1 MDEMTINNISPIVSV
16 VALIVSL
23 FTAWFTIFRRGT
35 VCSTHPSL
43 IAFSYDFV
51 GMKVPQAKI
60 FLRTLLFSTGKRGN
74 VIESLFIRIRE
85 GSRSE
90 EFSCWGYGDK
100 DLLMVSGGIFVPETG
115 VVTNHHFNPVDS
127 DSLFLFSK
135 GTYSLELVAKIIG
148 RNQFASLWTITLEMP
163 PVFSDPD
170 TSLNKAVFFYWSPE
184 QLRWLI
190 QFDERPSTSRLER

>member
-1 MDEMTINNISPIVSV
+1 MIENISPIVSV

-43 IAFSYDFV
+43 IAFCYDSV
-51 GMKVPQAKI
+51 GMKFPQAKI
-60 FLRTLLFSTGKRGN
+60 FLRILLFSTGKRGN

-85 GSRSE
+85 GSRCA
-90 EFSCWGYGDK
+90 EFSFWGCGDK
-100 DLLMVSGGIFVPETG
+100 DLLIVGGGIFVPETG

-127 DSLFLFSK
+127 GALFLFSE

-148 RNQFASLWTITLEMP
+148 RKQLASLWNTTLEMP

-170 TSLNKAVFFYWSPE
+170 TDLNRKVSFHWSPE

-190 QFDERPSTSRLER
+190 PSDERPYSRLER

>member
-1 MDEMTINNISPIVSV
+1 MTIANISPIVSV

-35 VCSTHPSL
+35 VRSTQPTL
-43 IAFSYDFV
+43 IAFCYDSV

-60 FLRTLLFSTGKRGN
+60 FLRTLLFSAGKRGN

-90 EFSCWGYGDK
+90 EFSFWGYGDK
-100 DLLMVSGGIFVPETG
+100 DLVSGSGGIFVPETG
-115 VVTNHHFNPVDS
+115 VVTYHHFNPVDS

-148 RNQFASLWTITLEMP
+148 RKQLASLWTTKLEMP
-163 PVFSDPD
+163 PVFSD
-170 TSLNKAVFFYWSPE
+170 TATELNKKVFFNWSPE
-184 QLRWLI
+184 
-190 QFDERPSTSRLER
+190 